1 MNCKL
6 PHVAQFRYKKRRAML
21 SVELVAVFEIYDQNG
36 IGLRDLTR
44 QFLLDHLLEHFK
56 RLRSHHC
63 DAVDEERWR

>member
-1 MNCKL
+1 
-6 PHVAQFRYKKRRAML
+6 ML
-21 SVELVAVFEIYDQNG
+21 SVELVAVFEIYAQNG